1 MQRLT
6 PIEIQK
12 QVFAKS
18 FHGFNEGEVRAYL
31 SLVSEEVEQMMQEIE
46 RLSRENAQMREQ
58 LLDHSERERMLKDT
72 LLSAQKVS
80 EDVKANAHKEASLIV
95 KDAEL
100 LSERIVSQ
108 AMSRVGDLE
117 RLIQDLKLERKG
129 ARRRMQNLI
138 EACQQM
144 IDLDTEEEAGEL
156 PLTQLH
162 KKRQDG

>member
-12 QVFAKS
+12 QLFAKS

-144 IDLDTEEEAGEL
+144 IDLDTQEEAGEL

>member
-12 QVFAKS
+12 QLFAKS

>member
-6 PIEIQK
+6 PIDIQK
-12 QVFAKS
+12 QNFSKT
-18 FHGFNEGEVRAYL
+18 FRGFDENEVRSYL
-31 SLVSEEVEQMMQEIE
+31 SLISEEYEQLIQEIE
-46 RLSRENAQMREQ
+46 KFSRESTQIREQ
-58 LLDHSERERMLKDT
+58 LAEYADRERMLKDT

-100 LSERIVSQ
+100 LAERIVSQ

-117 RLIQDLKLERKG
+117 KAIQDLKLERKH
-129 ARRRMQNLI
+129 ARRKLQNLI
-138 EACQQM
+138 DGFEQLVA
-144 IDLDTEEEAGEL
+144 LDTEQEAGEL
-156 PLTQLH
+156 PITQLH

>member
-1 MQRLT
+1 MQRLS

-18 FHGFNEGEVRAYL
+18 LHGFNDGEVRAYL
-31 SLVSEEVEQMMQEIE
+31 SLVAEEFEQLMQEIE
-46 RLSRENAQMREQ
+46 RLSRDNAQMREQ

-100 LSERIVSQ
+100 LAERIVSQ

-129 ARRRMQNLI
+129 ARRRLQNLI

-144 IDLDTEEEAGEL
+144 IDLDAEEEAGEL

>member
-12 QVFAKS
+12 QIFGKS
-18 FHGFNEGEVRAYL
+18 FRGFSEGEVRAYL
-31 SLVSEEVEQMMQEIE
+31 SLIAEEFEQLVQEIE
-46 RLSRENAQMREQ
+46 RLTRESAQMREQ
-58 LLDHSERERMLKDT
+58 LLDHTERERILKDT

-100 LSERIVSQ
+100 LAERIVSQ
-108 AMSRVGDLE
+108 AMGRVGDLE

-129 ARRRMQNLI
+129 ARRRLQNFV

-144 IDLDTEEEAGEL
+144 IDLDVTEEAGEL

>member
-18 FHGFNEGEVRAYL
+18 FRGFDEGEVRAYL
-31 SLVSEEVEQMMQEIE
+31 SLVAEEVEQMMQEIE
-46 RLSRENAQMREQ
+46 RLSRENSQMREQ

-144 IDLDTEEEAGEL
+144 IDLDAEGEAGEL

>member
-12 QVFAKS
+12 QVFGKAL
-18 FHGFNEGEVRAYL
+18 HGFNEGEVRAYL
-31 SLVSEEVEQMMQEIE
+31 ALVAEEVEQMMQEIE
-46 RLSRENAQMREQ
+46 RLTRESAQMREQ
-58 LLDHSERERMLKDT
+58 LLDHSDRERLLKDT

-129 ARRRMQNLI
+129 VRRKLQNLI
-138 EACQQM
+138 DAAHQM
-144 IDLDTEEEAGEL
+144 IDLDAEEEAGEL

-162 KKRQDG
+162 KKRQDA

>member
-12 QVFAKS
+12 QLFAKS

-46 RLSRENAQMREQ
+46 RMSRENAQMREQ

>member
-18 FHGFNEGEVRAYL
+18 LRGFNDGEVRAYL
-31 SLVSEEVEQMMQEIE
+31 SLVAEEFEHLMQEIE
-46 RLSRENAQMREQ
+46 RLTRESSQMREQ
-58 LLDHSERERMLKDT
+58 LLDHSERERILKDT

-100 LSERIVSQ
+100 LGERIVSQ

-117 RLIQDLKLERKG
+117 RLIQDLKIERKG
-129 ARRRMQNLI
+129 ARRRLQNLI
-138 EACQQM
+138 EACKQM
-144 IDLDTEEEAGEL
+144 IDLDAEEEAGEL

>member
-12 QVFAKS
+12 QLFAKS
-18 FHGFNEGEVRAYL
+18 FRGFNEGEVRAYL

-46 RLSRENAQMREQ
+46 RLSRENSQMREQ

-144 IDLDTEEEAGEL
+144 IDLDTQEEAGEL